1 MAWLSVHTLGSDHAA
16 HSSLPPP
23 PPQSYVSQFLQDF
36 QMRIA
41 RLPDAIRFALLAGLC
56 FLLNLGGTPLFDVDE
71 GAFSA
76 ATMEMLTR
84 GDYVMTYLA
93 GLPRFDKPI
102 LIYWLQAASV
112 SLLGLNEWALR
123 LPSALAATGWMWL
136 VWRFARRFG
145 PGSGQYAALVI
156 GCAFGSLVIGRSA
169 TADALLNFLLAG
181 ALLDA
186 WRVLEGGG
194 RAPLLRMYAW
204 IGVGLLAKG
213 PIAIL
218 VPGMA
223 VFFWCLI
230 SREWRRM
237 AEVAIA
243 PLGWLIVLAVAA
255 PWYVAIYLDQGQA
268 FIDGFIMKHN
278 VGRFSGNM
286 LGHGG
291 SVGYYLALLP
301 VVLLPFTGL
310 FLAVAAHI
318 RSQWRD
324 PLDRYLWTAFGT
336 VFVFFSLSHTQL
348 PHYILYGMTP
358 LALLLARHRAR
369 LRAGWL
375 AYGPLLLA
383 ALAALFLPEIVGALL
398 RGANKP
404 QFHDMLGRIGVF
416 GWGYRAGWGLLVAL
430 TLVLWFSRISRP
442 TGLAIAA
449 VGQVAAVVL
458 LLLPAAGQWQQ
469 GPVVALARAARQ
481 YPEPVVAWG
490 VNLPSFGVYYGKVT
504 PLREPLPGEIVL
516 TREER
521 LARLPPVE
529 ILQRAGGL
537 LLARVKDAPPA
548 KDGP

>member
-1 MAWLSVHTLGSDHAA
+1 MARGLASRRRPSFSRA
-16 HSSLPPP
+16 SF
-23 PPQSYVSQFLQDF
+23 VSQLIARF
-36 QMRIA
+36 A
-41 RLPDAIRFALLAGLC
+41 RLPAPLRFALLAGLC
-56 FLLNLGGTPLFDVDE
+56 FLLNLGGPPLFDVDE

-76 ATMEMLTR
+76 ATMEMLAR

-93 GLPRFDKPI
+93 GAPRFDKPI

-112 SLLGLNEWALR
+112 GVFGLNEWALR
-123 LPSALAATGWMWL
+123 LPSALAAIAWMWL

-145 PGSGQYAALVI
+145 ETTGLYAALIV
-156 GCAFGSLVIGRSA
+156 GSAFGPLAIGRAA

-223 VFFWCLI
+223 VFFWCLF

-243 PLGWLIVLAVAA
+243 PLGWLIALAIAG

-301 VVLLPFTGL
+301 VVLLPFSGL
-310 FLAVAAHI
+310 FLAVAAGI
-318 RSQWRD
+318 RAQWRD
-324 PLDRYLWTAFGT
+324 PLDRYLWTAFGA

-358 LALLLARHRAR
+358 LAILMARHRER
-369 LRAGWL
+369 LRSGLL
-375 AYGPLLLA
+375 AFAPLLLA
-383 ALAALFLPEIVGALL
+383 ALAALLLPEIAAALL
-398 RGANKP
+398 RDVQKP
-404 QFHDMLGRIGVF
+404 QFREMLGRIGETF
-416 GWGYRAGWGLLVAL
+416 GPAYRLGWGQVVSLA
-430 TLVLWFSRISRP
+430 LVLWIGRLHRP
-442 TGLAIAA
+442 TGLAIVAPF
-449 VGQVAAVVL
+449 QVAAVVL

-469 GPVVALARAARQ
+469 GPVVELARKARP
-481 YPEPVVAWG
+481 YFEPVVAWG
-490 VNLPSFGVYYGKVT
+490 VNYPSFGVYYGRVV
-504 PLREPLPGEIVL
+504 PLREPMPGEIVL

-521 LARLPPVE
+521 LERLPRLE
-529 ILQRAGGL
+529 ILHRSGGL
-537 LLARVKDAPPA
+537 LLGRVKDASHAP
-548 KDGP
+548 